1 MSNSKPTYAQKL
13 DRLAS
18 EPEACESH
26 SPCNSQAIK
35 RRVGCIHLEGYN
47 MFAGVVWRVMV
58 EDGRLIRGGFDR
70 RCPAKVRFFQ
80 AGV

>member
-1 MSNSKPTYAQKL
+1 
-13 DRLAS
+13 
-18 EPEACESH
+18 
-26 SPCNSQAIK
+26 
-35 RRVGCIHLEGYN
+35 